1 MTITADSTDL
11 FPILRDMVAEC
22 LGVEPEDVLPESHF
36 FEDLGGESIDVI
48 DLNYRVEKRLGL
60 RSPFA
65 AFASHEGWEFQPDG
79 RLTEECRTRWEG
91 RFPNLE
97 WSKLDDPSGGQSPER
112 LMTIDTLH
120 RLIQHALRE
129 QQQPTNS

>member
-11 FPILRDMVAEC
+11 FPILREVVAEC
-22 LGVEPEDVLPESHF
+22 LAIEPEEVQLTSHF

-65 AFASHEGWEFQPDG
+65 AFASHEGWEFEPDG
-79 RLTEECRTRWEG
+79 RLTEECRTRWEQ
-91 RFPNLE
+91 RYPDLE
-97 WSKLDDPSGGQSPER
+97 WSKLDDVPGGQSPDR

-129 QQQPTNS
+129 QQAGNS